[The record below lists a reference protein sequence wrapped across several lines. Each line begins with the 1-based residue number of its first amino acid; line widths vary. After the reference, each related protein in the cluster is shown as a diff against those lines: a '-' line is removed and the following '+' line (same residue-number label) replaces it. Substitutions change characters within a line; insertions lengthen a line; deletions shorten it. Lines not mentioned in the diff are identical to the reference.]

1 MSMKC
6 AKCGKPCNDA
16 RTKPA
21 VCFECASGK
30 KKECALSKVA
40 AAPSLQELGAVL
52 GGTVGGYALGD
63 SAQAVLASQLRNA
76 AKRMSKTEH
85 ADLRAALKQK
95 SKAVGN
101 SNLGGL
107 LGAASGGIGAMSGVA
122 HARQQAH
129 SDKVNGALATAL
141 GIGGVGAL
149 TTNVALTNSVRNAQK
164 QKHAAL
170 SSGAARATATGVGG
184 GAIGGIVGALL
195 SGAKG
200 PAEVARTAALTSAA
214 SGASSL
220 VGNTVHNAV
229 QRARHRRFLKR
240 VGLGAGVATAA
251 GVGGLYYHKRN
262 QGLLEKRALWNPL
275 SIWRGVTRTGV
286 AAGLGAGILGAG
298 QELFRLGR
306 AAAPTAVV
314 DSAAAVRAAKANY
327 GRVARA
333 SKQNV
338 NATVSGGAG
347 RVVRAANHSAHAE
360 RLGRSAAEARA
371 LLTPDRIAAVEAAA
385 KAGPK
390 HGLTDVN
397 EIAMFKALRGQAK
410 QVAKAEKAKA
420 LTGTPMDQARQ
431 FVQKIPG
438 LGPDVN
444 AARQQVSGVIKEQRG
459 AMRSALSPLKDARSE
474 LKTAQEMSDFKA
486 LHGGTPSMGAYAA
499 KFGPQVMANAAKF
512 GLPAMAGAS
521 ALHAGANAWNRRQM
535 INTAKKWALPVGAGV
550 GAYALLKD

>member
-1 MSMKC
+1 MKC

-63 SAQAVLASQLRNA
+63 SAQAVLAGQLRNA
-76 AKRMSKTEH
+76 AKRMSKTEN
-85 ADLRAALKQK
+85 AELRATLKKK
-95 SKAVGN
+95 SKDVGS

-149 TTNVALTNSVRNAQK
+149 TANVALTNSVRNAQK

-170 SSGAARATATGVGG
+170 SSGAVRASASGLGG
-184 GAIGGIVGALL
+184 GAIGGVVGALL
-195 SGAKG
+195 SGAKNTS
-200 PAEVARTAALTSAA
+200 EVARAAALTGIA
-214 SGASSL
+214 SGASVL
-220 VGNTVHNAV
+220 AANTAHNAV

-240 VGLGAGVATAA
+240 VGLGAGVAGAA
-251 GVGGLYYHKRN
+251 GLGGLYYHKRN
-262 QGLLEKRALWNPL
+262 QGLLEKRATWNPF

-286 AAGLGAGILGAG
+286 AAGLGAGVVGAG
-298 QELFRLGR
+298 QELFRLAR
-306 AAAPTAVV
+306 AAAPTAVG

-327 GRVARA
+327 ERVARA
-333 SKQNV
+333 AQQDTRA
-338 NATVSGGAG
+338 ATSSRAG
-347 RVVRAANHSAHAE
+347 RTVRVANHSAHAD
-360 RLGRSAAEARA
+360 RLGRKAAEARA
-371 LLTPDRIAAVEAAA
+371 LLAPERIAAVEAAA
-385 KAGPK
+385 KAGPA
-390 HGLTDVN
+390 HGFTDVN

-410 QVAKAEKAKA
+410 HVAKAEKAKA
-420 LTGTPMDQARQ
+420 LTGSPVDQVKQ
-431 FVQKIPG
+431 VVQKIPG
-438 LGPDVN
+438 MGPDVN
-444 AARQQVSGVIKEQRG
+444 AAREQVSGVVRAQRERTR
-459 AMRSALSPLKDARSE
+459 AALSPLKDARGE
-474 LKTAQEMSDFKA
+474 LKTAQEMSDFKD
-486 LHGGTPSMGAYAA
+486 LHGGTPSLGAYAA
-499 KFGPQVMANAAKF
+499 KFGPQVMSNAAKF
-512 GLPAMAGAS
+512 AVPAAAGAA
-521 ALHAGANAWNRRQM
+521 ALHTGANAWNRRQM

-550 GAYALLKD
+550 GAYTLLKD